1 MSKKRVQE
9 VTLCRD
15 CRHSKA
21 VTTEYLNHDGEPI
34 FCTCDLVKHYHF
46 LNHDVI
52 HRNCIYY
59 EQR

>member
-15 CRHSKA
+15 CRHSEA

-46 LNHDVI
+46 FEPRRYTQKLPI
-52 HRNCIYY
+52 L
-59 EQR
+59 